1 MANQRT
7 REELLKLFEEQIE
20 FLERSNAAF
29 DEGHLSEAK
38 RLSVPLRVL
47 FHHTP
52 KSHALLNQLGFNE
65 TLTWVDS
72 AGMPD
77 PENLLPEWGLVQ
89 AGMHIEDGKGTAS
102 YRAPLGD
109 GPPTRIRTKTLRLP
123 RGSRILLDE
132 WWTEPV
138 VKDADGTLF
147 SRKDFVMALANKE
160 GGAHVDPQILESY
173 NKIAN
178 LNSMGWTYSEGP
190 EGKQLTSAPIPV
202 SQPGQPAPSESK
214 PAAQP
219 SKLAKLGEDWADP
232 IPLDNPVPHMLR
244 QISYEV
250 VESVRQQR
258 DRIK

>member
-1 MANQRT
+1 MAQQRT
-7 REELLKLFEEQIE
+7 REELLELFEEQIE
-20 FLERSNAAF
+20 FLEWSNAAF
-29 DEGHLSEAK
+29 DDGRLAEAK
-38 RLSVPLRVL
+38 RLSLPLRVL
-47 FHHTP
+47 FHHTTR
-52 KSHALLNQLGFNE
+52 SHALLNQLGLNK

-77 PENLLPEWGLVQ
+77 PRNLLPEWGLVQ
-89 AGMHIEDGKGTAS
+89 AGIHIEDGKGTAS

-109 GPPTRIRTKTLRLP
+109 RPQTRIRTKSLLVP
-123 RGSRILLDE
+123 CGSRIPLDE

-147 SRKDFVMALANKE
+147 SRKDFIMALANKE
-160 GGAHVDPQILESY
+160 GGAHVDPEILESY

-178 LNSMGWTYSEGP
+178 LNSLGWTYSEGP
-190 EGKQLTSAPIPV
+190 EGKQLTSTPIAV
-202 SQPGQPAPSESK
+202 SQSGQPAQATSNP
-214 PAAQP
+214 PAQP
-219 SKLAKLGEDWADP
+219 SKLPEFGEDWTGP
-232 IPLDNPVPHMLR
+232 IPLDNPVPYMLR